1 MAVTAIWDI
10 KGRVDQVIRYAAN
23 PEKTT
28 GKGLEVMAALHAVED
43 VPLLVS
49 YRSFLPIEKRG
60 QDHSR
65 PRLSGEFVLS
75 DTGIGQ
81 TLPPQYEWWGPP
93 HIRLPGPPSTCTF
106 RRAIPWETR

>member
-43 VPLLVS
+43 V
-49 YRSFLPIEKRG
+49 IEYAADRMKTEQSVDRK
-60 QDHSR
+60 S
-65 PRLSGEFVLS
+65 VV
-75 DTGIGQ
+75 
-81 TLPPQYEWWGPP
+81 
-93 HIRLPGPPSTCTF
+93 
-106 RRAIPWETR
+106 